1 MSKNLIKNLTSARVE
16 KDVENGYRS
25 EISAARPSAVWAS
38 PHGCDGHATWEGA
51 EAPATVRLLLEAKL
65 DQNLKDRT
73 AACNVLGQIVLYL
86 KRFEQSGAPL
96 PNVILVGDRNECFV
110 LATSAVRGF
119 LDMKIDWTV
128 APSKGNPEL
137 TRALVSGVNVLPF
150 VHEVGDGFDFRALVR
165 HVEVLA
171 AGERASV
178 RATPANL
185 GAIFAYWRDRVFR
198 TGKGGQALSPAAQ
211 ADVFL
216 RALFDPEGVYLHP
229 IKPGILVVPGYA
241 DGVLVDA
248 DHWRSFF
255 AHFEQGYRPSE
266 VAVFMAMKDRLLDDD
281 ARRRQG
287 AFFTPA
293 LWVAEAHKEV
303 ERVLGPDWRRDCVV
317 WDPAAGTG
325 NLTRDYYD
333 FGCLVSSTAEKSD
346 VEGMRQHGWGGH
358 HVFQYDF
365 LNPGGPSPFFEDAEQ
380 NVIPARADRA
390 LREAAREG
398 KRLVFFMNPPYAE
411 DGVAG
416 AAGSTKAG
424 VAAETKVAEACRKAK
439 MGRVSRQLYAQF
451 MFRCRQAAEQYGF
464 KDYTVALF
472 SKPTFMSSGSY
483 RPFRDWWYAAHGY
496 EGGFLFQASHFADVS
511 GAWGVSFTVWNSG
524 GKTDPMQ
531 DQPIRLTDERDFAVV
546 TDAVKHVYSA
556 DDREASEWV
565 EGPQKGGVGDTPK
578 FSSGLKVA
586 EKWAGGESPGSLGAM
601 VSIGNNVMESG
612 TGVYL
617 LSGKPTHKGARH
629 FDLLPSNW
637 RRVVALFGA
646 RKLVAGNWINDK
658 DEYLA
663 PDEDAPGYEQW
674 VNDCHV
680 YALLHP
686 SNNCTAMRD
695 VQYKGKSWRI
705 KNHWFW
711 IKRADALRALDD
723 KRTPT
728 LYRDCQIEQAG
739 DAYFAEQIDTITL
752 SPDAQCVID
761 LARSLWHKSLPLREN
776 YYAGRHVSDK
786 EPDLHLN
793 AWDAGVY
800 QLKHLWKGLYSEEW
814 EKLRAAH
821 KALAERLRPGVY
833 DYGFLRP

>member
-1 MSKNLIKNLTSARVE
+1 MSKNLIKNLTNARVE

-38 PHGCDGHATWEGA
+38 PHGCDGHATWEGV

-128 APSKGNPEL
+128 APSKGSPEL

-333 FGCLVSSTAEKSD
+333 FGCLISSTAEKSD

-398 KRLVFFMNPPYAE
+398 KRLVFFMNPPY
-411 DGVAG
+411 G
-416 AAGSTKAG
+416 TAG
-424 VAAETKVAEACRKAK
+424 VQGAKGTSKTGIADTMVGASMRKKKLGSGSA
-439 MGRVSRQLYAQF
+439 QLYAQF
-451 MFRCRQAAEQYGF
+451 MYQCRQVAEQYGF
-464 KDYTVALF
+464 EDYLVAVF
-472 SKPTFMSSGSY
+472 SPTAFVSSGGY
-483 RPFRDWWYAAHGY
+483 RGFRDWWYEGHGY
-496 EGGFLFQASHFADVS
+496 EGGFMFRASHFADVS
-511 GAWGVSFTVWNSG
+511 GAWGIALTMWRG
-524 GKTDPMQ
+524 RGETGAQ
-531 DQPIRLTDERDFAVV
+531 EPIDVRLTD
-546 TDAVKHVYSA
+546 
-556 DDREASEWV
+556 V
-565 EGPQKGGVGDTPK
+565 EGFGVRRDGTKRLYTAGGRAASAWVREGSKADPAQAPGM
-578 FSSGLKVA
+578 SSGLVL
-586 EKWAGGESPGSLGAM
+586 SPSRLCAPRLGALAYM
-601 VSIGNNVMESG
+601 NSMGNNVRESG
-612 TGVYL
+612 GGVYY
-617 LSGKPTHKGARH
+617 LSCASSRGDFPV
-629 FDLLPSNW
+629 LPSNW
-637 RRVVALFGA
+637 RRAVALFGA
-646 RKLVAGNWINDK
+646 RKLVAGNWINQK

-663 PDEDAPGYEQW
+663 PDEAAPGYEQW

-695 VQYKGKSWRI
+695 VQYKDKSWRI

-752 SPDAQCVID
+752 SPDAQRVVD
-761 LARSLWHKSLPLREN
+761 LARALWHKSLPLREN

-800 QLKHLWKGLYSEEW
+800 QLKHLWRDLFPAEW
-814 EKLRAAH
+814 EELRAAH